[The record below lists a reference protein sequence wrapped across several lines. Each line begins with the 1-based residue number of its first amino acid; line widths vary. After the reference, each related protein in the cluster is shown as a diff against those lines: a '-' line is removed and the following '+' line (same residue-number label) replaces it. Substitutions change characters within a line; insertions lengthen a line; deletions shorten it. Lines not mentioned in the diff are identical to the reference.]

1 MSETWHELPFS
12 WSRLFT
18 RVGWGQREGGGG
30 GASDL
35 SLNAVLFV
43 PKWSGLSSPF
53 LTAHSENSVLILF
66 SFRAFTQT

>member
-1 MSETWHELPFS
+1 M
-12 WSRLFT
+12 
-18 RVGWGQREGGGG
+18 GGGG
-30 GASDL
+30 SDL

-53 LTAHSENSVLILF
+53 LKLVPLLSTPCICGSYKGREPVYPSENSVLILF